1 MKARSHHSSN
11 KTGEDAMQRLCFF
24 MFMTA
29 VVALAPSSRADEG
42 ALKTLAARTEL
53 HAIQTLTLSDQQFLR
68 GDQQG
73 QPVTISGQL
82 RIAQGA
88 GRLPVVVMQH
98 GSGGMGGNL
107 EMWAREF
114 NAMGISTFTLDSFT
128 GRGLTQV
135 SSDQARLGRLNFV
148 LDIYRGLEI
157 LAKHPRVDSAR
168 IALMG
173 FSRGGQAVLYASV
186 NRFQQTW
193 NKSGVDAVAYIP
205 FYPDCM
211 TRYVGDTEIAD
222 RPVRI
227 FVGAPDDYNP
237 AGPCKAHAERLRAA
251 GRDVQF
257 TEYPNAP
264 HSFDNPLNAQP
275 PRVSPNS
282 QTVRN
287 CVIREDAAGTLINTA
302 TNEPFSYQDKC
313 VERGPSLGHDPVAT
327 QAAKQAVKDFIKVVL
342 KL

>member
-1 MKARSHHSSN
+1 MP
-11 KTGEDAMQRLCFF
+11 MQRLRSFVAMAAGFAF
-24 MFMTA
+24 M
-29 VVALAPSSRADEG
+29 SSAAADDN

-53 HAIQTLTLSDQQFLR
+53 HAINTLTLSDAQFLR
-68 GDQQG
+68 GDDKG
-73 QPVTISGQL
+73 QPVITSGQL

-88 GRLPVVVMQH
+88 SRLPVVVLQH
-98 GSGGMGGNL
+98 GSGGVGGNL

-114 NAMGISTFTLDSFT
+114 NAMGISTFILDGFT

-148 LDIYRGLEI
+148 LDIYRALEI
-157 LAKHPRVDSAR
+157 LAKHPRVDSTR

-186 NRFQQTW
+186 KRFQQTW
-193 NKSGVDAVAYIP
+193 NKSGVDIVAYIP

-211 TRYVGDTEIAD
+211 TRYVADTDIAE
-222 RPVRI
+222 RPIRI

-237 AGPCKAHAERLRAA
+237 AAPCKAHVERLRAA
-251 GRDVQF
+251 GRDVQL

-264 HSFDNPLNAQP
+264 HSFDNPLNPQP

-282 QTVRN
+282 QTVRG

-302 TNEPFSYQDKC
+302 TNEPFTYQDKC
-313 VERGPSLGHDPVAT
+313 VERGPTLGHDPDAT
-327 QAAKQAVKDFIKVVL
+327 QSAKQAVKDFIKVVL
-342 KL
+342 KM